1 MRLAYAAL
9 AVLLAMTEQTA
20 SAQISF
26 DELLARPRPAAEK
39 HIAYGT
45 DADQFG
51 ELYLPKAPGPHPVAM
66 LIHGG
71 CWSKRLPGLELMAY
85 VAADLRGRGFAVW
98 NVEYRRLG
106 GAGGGYPG
114 TFLDAGAA
122 VDELRALAPQFS
134 LDLHHIVLIG
144 HSAGGHLALWAAARN
159 RLPANSPLRHGNPL
173 PVSAVV
179 ALSGINDLRTFH
191 DGGPG
196 VCGEPRTVDRL
207 VATATRTGDPYADT
221 SPAAM
226 LPLGV
231 KQLVVTAQFDDIV
244 PLGFG
249 AVYTNA
255 ARAAGDF
262 VQYQEVASAGHFD
275 LIDPRSPAWT
285 NVVPLIENLAH

>member
-9 AVLLAMTEQTA
+9 AILLAMTEQTA

-26 DELLARPRPAAEK
+26 DQLLARPRPAADK
-39 HIAYGT
+39 HIAYGP

-51 ELYLPKAPGPHPVAM
+51 ELYLPKPAGPHPVAV
-66 LIHGG
+66 LFHGG

-85 VAADLRGRGFAVW
+85 LAADLRGRGFAVW

-122 VDELRALAPQFS
+122 VDELRDLAPQFK
-134 LDLHHIVLIG
+134 LDLHHVVLIG

-159 RLPANSPLRHGNPL
+159 RLPANSPLHRSNPL

-179 ALSGINDLRTFH
+179 TLSGINDLRTFH
-191 DGGPG
+191 DSGPG
-196 VCGEPRTVDRL
+196 VCGEPRTVNRL
-207 VATATRTGDPYADT
+207 IGAATRTGDLYADT

-231 KQLVVTAQFDDIV
+231 KQLVITGQYDDIV
-244 PLGFG
+244 PLGLG

-255 ARAAGDF
+255 ARATGDF
-262 VQYQEVASAGHFD
+262 VQYDEVANAGHFD
-275 LIDPRSPAWT
+275 LIDPRSPAWI
-285 NVVPLIENLAH
+285 NVVSLIENLVR